1 MNIFN
6 LFVQNK
12 PKNDP
17 YWEFNES
24 QHFRPKL
31 DKGDFFKLSGFDFG
45 WFVLEPISEYI
56 QDAKGEL
63 SKGKNLSYGQK
74 ALYYWWYVDA
84 QVNNGGFTQY
94 YYNDYGKYTPT
105 IIKALKHIGDDK
117 MAELVN
123 RSYELYLKENRK
135 IKDARLGG
143 WEEFSNLYKEIKD
156 FDDLDGEYYNLNNQT
171 MKIIENYIR
180 KNPNEICLD
189 EKGNEF
195 DLTYSGDLTTFYADK
210 SLKEK
215 IPILNGVVSGTFVS
229 YFENGKI
236 KEEIHYLNGEQ
247 TGERIEYYENGN
259 KEYTITKDISKN
271 RFEHL
276 WFYENGNTRK
286 LENKQLD
293 KDERIGE
300 YKEWHENGQLA
311 KTGTYKSTY
320 NREGEWLE
328 YHKDGTKKL
337 EAEFKNGD
345 FLIHNCWNEKGEKT
359 LKDGTGLYVYDYSGW
374 KGHLD
379 HNEQEYKNYKRD
391 GKQYTYT
398 NGKLSLY
405 QEMINGKEHGL
416 TKSFDENGNL
426 EYEVVYDNGVE
437 KSRKEYNKK

>member
-6 LFVQNK
+6 LFGQNK

-31 DKGDFFKLSGFDFG
+31 DIGDFFKLTDFDFG

-123 RSYELYLKENRK
+123 RSYELFLKENWR
-135 IKDARLGG
+135 IKDARHGG

-156 FDDLDGEYYNLNNQT
+156 FDNLDNEYYNLNTQT
-171 MKIIENYIR
+171 MKNIENYIR

-195 DLTYSGDLTTFYADK
+195 DLTYSGDLTTFYSNK

-215 IPILNGVVSGTFVS
+215 IPLLNGVVSGTFIS
-229 YFENGKI
+229 HFENGKI

-259 KEYTITKDISKN
+259 REYTITKDLLKN
-271 RFEHL
+271 QFEHL
-276 WFYENGNTRK
+276 WFYDNGNTRK
-286 LENKQLD
+286 LEHKQLD
-293 KDERIGE
+293 KNTRIGE
-300 YKEWHENGQLA
+300 YKEWHENGKLA
-311 KTGTYKSTY
+311 EIGTYKSSY
-320 NREGEWLE
+320 DREGEWLE
-328 YHKDGTKKL
+328 FHSDGTKKL

-359 LKDGTGLYVYDYSGW
+359 LTDGTGLYVYDYSGW
-374 KGHLD
+374 EGHLD
-379 HNEQEYKNYKRD
+379 HNEQEYKNYKRE

-398 NGKLSLY
+398 NGELSLY

-416 TKSFDENGNL
+416 TKSYDENGNI
-426 EYEVVYDNGVE
+426 EYEVVYENGVE
-437 KSRKEYNKK
+437 KSRKEYNKT

>member
-6 LFVQNK
+6 LFGQNK

-31 DKGDFFKLSGFDFG
+31 DKGDFFKLTGFDFG

-56 QDAKGEL
+56 QDEKGEL

-94 YYNDYGKYTPT
+94 YFNDYGKYTPT

-156 FDDLDGEYYNLNNQT
+156 FDDLDDEYYNLNNQT
-171 MKIIENYIR
+171 MKNIENYIR

-189 EKGNEF
+189 DEGNEF
-195 DLTYSGDLTTFYADK
+195 DLTYSGDLTTFYANK

-215 IPILNGVVSGTFVS
+215 IPLLNGIVSGTYVS
-229 YFENGKI
+229 HFENGKI
-236 KEEIHYLNGEQ
+236 KEEIHYINGEQ

-259 KEYTITKDISKN
+259 KEYIISKDLSKN
-271 RFEHL
+271 QFVHL
-276 WFYENGNTRK
+276 WFYENGNPKK
-286 LENKQLD
+286 LEHKKLD
-293 KDERIGE
+293 KDERSGE

-311 KTGTYKSTY
+311 ETGTYKSTY
-320 NREGEWLE
+320 DREGEWLE

-337 EAEFKNGD
+337 EAEFKNGE
-345 FLIHNCWNEKGEKT
+345 FLIHNYWNEKGEQT

-374 KGHLD
+374 EGHLD

-426 EYEVVYDNGVE
+426 EYEVVYENGVE
-437 KSRKEYNKK
+437 KSKKEYKK